1 MEIWRW
7 RKPQFAFIVTLSAD
21 LELSPG
27 SCDRTLVQGCYI
39 VVFVASLKFEGSR
52 GSEQRACVCNCF
64 SVRTSMCFTSFRQLK
79 RRL

>member
-7 RKPQFAFIVTLSAD
+7 RKPQFAFIVRLSAE

-27 SCDRTLVQGCYI
+27 FCDRTLVQSCYI

-52 GSEQRACVCNCF
+52 GFERRACVRNCF
-64 SVRTSMCFTSFRQLK
+64 SVHTSMVLSLIHI
-79 RRL
+79 